1 MEQVFMKTT
10 SYLRVVRASAWYDLV
25 TALGF
30 VTPWTFVAFLAGMD
44 ALSGLLGMQQRVPEF
59 EPAHML
65 MVNLMGSLILLWAIL
80 RLRDT
85 RVAYGRYDAAARL
98 LYATWQLYALAHGAH
113 PLIWAFVV
121 FEILFGVAEALPVR
135 SPDAKSADGA
145 GRSRHSRPG
154 QPAKSPPT

>member
-1 MEQVFMKTT
+1 MEPS

-25 TALGF
+25 TTIGF
-30 VTPWTFVAFLAGMD
+30 VTPWTFAAFLAGMD
-44 ALSGLLGMQQRVPEF
+44 ALSGLLGMPQRVPAF

-65 MVNLMGSLILLWAIL
+65 MVNLLGSLVVVWAVL
-80 RLRDT
+80 RLRGT
-85 RVAYGRYDAAARL
+85 QVTYGRYDAVARFL
-98 LYATWQLYALAHGAH
+98 FATWQLYALAHGAH

-135 SPDAKSADGA
+135 SPDAKSAGGA
-145 GRSRHSRPG
+145 GQSRHSRQA